1 MIRNDL
7 PAASVILPVCNGGRY
22 LDSAIRSVIGQSFS
36 DFEVL
41 LLNDGSTDDSLSRLE
56 WFAARDSRCR
66 VFSWPNRGL
75 IGTLNEGIRLAR
87 SEILI
92 RMDSDD
98 ICHATRFQKQI
109 DYLNANPDCVAVG
122 TLCSLIDPEGL
133 PIRTFV
139 EVTSHEAI
147 DAAHLAGN
155 GGNIAHPTVAMRKSL
170 VLACGGYRDQFPH
183 AEDLDLF
190 LRLAEVGRLANLPE
204 VLLDYRQHRGSI
216 GYRHAEVQRDSA
228 RRAVAEAKTRRGH
241 GGEEKEPEEGC
252 TSSDMTIA
260 AVHRKW
266 GWWALA
272 GRNLPT
278 ARKHAFIALRL
289 QPFESEN
296 WKLIACVFRGY

>member
-1 MIRNDL
+1 MR
-7 PAASVILPVCNGGRY
+7 G
-22 LDSAIRSVIGQSFS
+22 
-36 DFEVL
+36 L
-41 LLNDGSTDDSLSRLE
+41 LLAQQGSY
-56 WFAARDSRCR
+56 
-66 VFSWPNRGL
+66 
-75 IGTLNEGIRLAR
+75 GTLNEGIRLAR

-109 DYLNANPDCVAVG
+109 DYLNAHPDCVAVG
-122 TLCSLIDPEGL
+122 TLVRLIDPEGL
-133 PIRTFV
+133 PIRTFMD
-139 EVTSHEAI
+139 VTSHEAI

-155 GGNIAHPTVAMRKSL
+155 GGSIVHPSVAMRKSL

-204 VLLDYRQHRGSI
+204 VLLDYRQHQDSI
-216 GYRHAEVQRDSA
+216 GYRHTEAQRDSA
-228 RRAVAEAKTRRGH
+228 RRAVAEAKTRRGC
-241 GGEEKEPEEGC
+241 GGAEKEPDEGW
-252 TSSDMTIA
+252 SSSGMTIA
-260 AVHRKW
+260 AVHRRW

>member
-1 MIRNDL
+1 MGKMMENDL
-7 PAASVILPVCNGGRY
+7 PAASVILPVYNAGKY
-22 LDSAIRSVIGQSFS
+22 LDSAIESVLGQGFS

-41 LLNDGSTDDSLSRLE
+41 LLNDGSTDGSLSRLE

-109 DYLNANPDCVAVG
+109 DYLNAHPDCVAVG
-122 TLCSLIDPEGL
+122 TLVRLIDPDGL
-133 PIRTFV
+133 PIRAFV

-147 DAAHLAGN
+147 DAAHLAGHSAF
-155 GGNIAHPTVAMRKSL
+155 ICHPTVAMRKSL
-170 VLACGGYRDQFPH
+170 VLACGGYRGQFPH
-183 AEDLDLF
+183 AEDLD
-190 LRLAEVGRLANLPE
+190 
-204 VLLDYRQHRGSI
+204 YRQHQNSI
-216 GYRHAEVQRDSA
+216 GYRHTEAQRASA
-228 RRAVAEAKTRRGH
+228 RRAVAEAKTRRGC
-241 GGEEKEPEEGC
+241 GGAEKEPDEEWS
-252 TSSDMTIA
+252 SSDMTIA
-260 AVHRKW
+260 AVHRRW
-266 GWWALA
+266 GWWALS
-272 GRNLPT
+272 GRNLST
-278 ARKHAFIALRL
+278 ARKHALIALRL